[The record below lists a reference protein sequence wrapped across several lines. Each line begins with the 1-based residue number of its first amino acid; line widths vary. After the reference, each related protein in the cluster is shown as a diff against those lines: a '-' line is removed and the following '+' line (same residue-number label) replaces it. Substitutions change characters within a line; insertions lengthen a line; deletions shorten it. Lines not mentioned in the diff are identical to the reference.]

1 MTERKQTS
9 KSRRRILNAFIELR
23 SQKEL
28 EKITVVE
35 ICERADINKSTFY
48 VYFHDVYD
56 LSRQMQQ
63 EIIDRIAASLPD
75 PDNVIK
81 NTAQFTRDILMAYEA
96 NKQQIQTMFSGSQSS
111 RLPMLVKAKILE
123 LIQQMH
129 PEIEDSQRLRLI
141 LNYKI
146 YGAYYAFLEDT
157 DMNEME
163 KIEYISNL
171 AGESSFNA

>member
-1 MTERKQTS
+1 MSGNILILKNHLRKFLRNSKVIGSFTEQADNVFSFRV
-9 KSRRRILNAFIELR
+9 R
-23 SQKEL
+23 SL
-28 EKITVVE
+28 
-35 ICERADINKSTFY
+35 
-48 VYFHDVYD
+48 
-56 LSRQMQQ
+56 QMQQ

-123 LIQQMH
+123 LIQQLH